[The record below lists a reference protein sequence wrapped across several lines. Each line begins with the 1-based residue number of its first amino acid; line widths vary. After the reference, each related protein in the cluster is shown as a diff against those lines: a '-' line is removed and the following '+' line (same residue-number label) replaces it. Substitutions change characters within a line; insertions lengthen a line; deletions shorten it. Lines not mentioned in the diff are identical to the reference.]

1 VAKGAFRADLYFRLS
16 LLPIVIPAL
25 RDRRDDLPM
34 LIDHFL
40 HLQST
45 THRKPL
51 RHVTVAARDLLMR
64 YDFPGNVRE
73 LSNMIE
79 RGVIYAEPGGDLEI
93 SHMFTGMEQMPE
105 FVDGLH
111 ASGRIVRRR
120 AQDGLSASLPPRSFD
135 ELESDTY
142 RAALATANGNISAAA
157 RALGLSRA
165 KLDYRL
171 TKLGL
176 LKGG

>member
-1 VAKGAFRADLYFRLS
+1 
-16 LLPIVIPAL
+16 LPIVIPPL
-25 RDRRDDLPM
+25 RDRRDDLPT
-34 LIDHFL
+34 LIDHFV
-40 HLQST
+40 HTHSRS
-45 THRKPL
+45 HRKPL
-51 RHVTVAARDLLMR
+51 RQITAAARDLLMR

-93 SHMFTGMEQMPE
+93 SHIFTGIEQLPE
-105 FVDGLH
+105 FVEGLH
-111 ASGRIVRRR
+111 VSGRIVRRKP
-120 AQDGLSASLPPRSFD
+120 QGGLVEPTEARTFD
-135 ELESDTY
+135 ELEIDTY
-142 RAALATANGNISAAA
+142 RTALAAADGNVSAAA

-176 LKGG
+176 TGKA